1 MKLISRKTVLMFFI
15 PGAIFMAAFL
25 VFPLLKMFIDSFFE
39 FSAFGKRLDFIGL
52 DNYIRVVSMATFR
65 KAFGNTAAY
74 VAISV
79 IVEMLLGTALA
90 FLFSTR
96 YKPIK
101 PLRSLMLSPL
111 MMAPIVTGLI
121 WRFMLS
127 AQFGIINT
135 ILVNVGF
142 LQKSSD
148 ILWLGDQ
155 RIALLSCTIADIWLT
170 TPFIMMMVLAGINS
184 LDEKMLEA
192 ARIDGA
198 GTIEQIFKVMLP
210 NLKPIMM
217 TALSIRIVDAARSF
231 DIIWAMTQGGPNYAS
246 EMLSTIIYKTL
257 VKNNQIGLASAM
269 AVIFVLVL
277 IIFTLI
283 FMQSLWRTKA
293 GEG

>member
-210 NLKPIMM
+210 NLKHIMM